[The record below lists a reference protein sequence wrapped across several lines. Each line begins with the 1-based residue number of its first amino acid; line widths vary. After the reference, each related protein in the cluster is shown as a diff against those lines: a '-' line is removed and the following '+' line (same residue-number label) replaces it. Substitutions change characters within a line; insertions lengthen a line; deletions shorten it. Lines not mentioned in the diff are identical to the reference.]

1 MQRSGVDLILR
12 LNLVTSNSQILRAS
26 PAGQTNKASLPLRQC
41 SNVTCN
47 PSDMTIRITSI
58 IIVLLLSFES
68 LLSQGNDINQTAVKK
83 IEGEFVELTKQYLK
97 ASFSHSD
104 SVSALND
111 MRISKLLELYRI
123 DSTNRIIGM
132 YMVDCYS
139 VKNDLRQIIRWSN
152 HALKYATDYKP
163 NIISF
168 NESIG
173 FAYTRLG
180 LFDSA
185 KIHFKIYLSLLKPS
199 RDSYQTGEF
208 IKSLFNEAD
217 LIYEGKD
224 TLAVKNLTVLR
235 ERSCKY
241 YLQILDFIM
250 PYAEKY
256 MDKYFLLQRKEEKS
270 LRVPG
275 CR

>member
-1 MQRSGVDLILR
+1 
-12 LNLVTSNSQILRAS
+12 
-26 PAGQTNKASLPLRQC
+26 
-41 SNVTCN
+41 
-47 PSDMTIRITSI
+47 MTIRITSI

-97 ASFSHSD
+97 ASFSQSD